1 MVEGG
6 NEIMGILTPF
16 IMLALGSVLMGMAF
30 VETNRIMCWWAF
42 SLGSFFFGVAI
53 LGVIKGR

>member
-1 MVEGG
+1 MVEEG
-6 NEIMGILTPF
+6 NEMMGGLASF

-30 VETNRIMCWWAF
+30 VETNRIMRWWAF